1 MKYRIIN
8 FFKKRIKYFIEPK
21 YYKYLTNATQ
31 LHYIEN
37 MYVSKQVAEK
47 ICEERGLRKTRTR
60 ISLLAILQ
68 ESGQPLAIPEILKL
82 FRKQG
87 CEINK
92 TTLYREVENLC
103 ALEVLRAVHISPR
116 KVSYELA
123 NHEHHHHF
131 VCTNCDFVADV
142 QFPEESIQKT
152 ERLLRE
158 QGVEITHHAL
168 EFFGLCKTCN

>member
-1 MKYRIIN
+1 
-8 FFKKRIKYFIEPK
+8 
-21 YYKYLTNATQ
+21 
-31 LHYIEN
+31 LHYIQYMN
-37 MYVSKQVAEK
+37 TTTALAEQL
-47 ICEERGLRKTRTR
+47 CEEQGLRKTKTR
-60 ISLLAILQ
+60 LLLFTLLY
-68 ESGQPLAIPEILKL
+68 ESELPLAIPEILKL
-82 FRKQG
+82 FAKRRQDV
-87 CEINK
+87 NK

-103 ALEVLRAVHISPR
+103 ALEVLRAVHIAPR

-142 QFPEESIQKT
+142 QFPEASIQKT

-158 QGVEITHHAL
+158 QGVEIAHHAL